1 MTAKNAKKTLVEQK
15 RVPDGK
21 QATTKNW
28 LTRRLRRSASR
39 QGKDSEDTVEIGRQA
54 SLRRPQTAPSGPVR
68 PTVFPATLE
77 PPLTRPLNRPPPRPP
92 RPDSGVI
99 RDVNAWLD
107 ASTIKPAPTL
117 MAGLPYWREGAFIG
131 SGLSSDVRY
140 AVPIVQAPETERPS
154 TAHSEHIKSFCRR
167 AKRMQVRMP
176 TLLRTKSQRVTVVLQ
191 KGTNRRSNS
200 TPLLSQLNE
209 MRAAV
214 TAVPQFTIR
223 TGSVMYS
230 TPRLTVTTT
239 SEYNGGWLGMGQ
251 RHFLDPPQ
259 RFGSPV
265 LVRLGECGRKW
276 NTMRPSTAVD
286 YMPRENS
293 VGNLSDAPTYFSG
306 PPPPAY
312 RSQAASIVTTSSFGC
327 IDGMNSEQRRQPR
340 EGQRSRGVKDK
351 IKRFAQKA
359 HFTK

>member
-1 MTAKNAKKTLVEQK
+1 MTAKNSKKTSVEQK
-15 RVPDGK
+15 RAPGGK

-39 QGKDSEDTVEIGRQA
+39 QVKDSEDKVKIGRQV
-54 SLRRPQTAPSGPVR
+54 SLRRPQTAPSGPARR

-131 SGLSSDVRY
+131 SGPSSDVRY
-140 AVPIVQAPETERPS
+140 AVPIVQAPEIERPS

-176 TLLRTKSQRVTVVLQ
+176 TLLRTKSQRVTVVQQ
-191 KGTNRRSNS
+191 KKANRRSTS
-200 TPLLSQLNE
+200 MPLLSQANE
-209 MRAAV
+209 TRAA
-214 TAVPQFTIR
+214 TAAAPHFTIR
-223 TGSVMYS
+223 SGSVMHS

-239 SEYNGGWLGMGQ
+239 STHNGGWLGMGQ
-251 RHFLDPPQ
+251 RHFLDQPR

-265 LVRLGECGRKW
+265 LVRLGEYSRKW
-276 NTMRPSTAVD
+276 
-286 YMPRENS
+286 
-293 VGNLSDAPTYFSG
+293 SDALTL
-306 PPPPAY
+306 
-312 RSQAASIVTTSSFGC
+312 
-327 IDGMNSEQRRQPR
+327 
-340 EGQRSRGVKDK
+340 
-351 IKRFAQKA
+351 
-359 HFTK
+359 